1 MSLLDC
7 ENIEPSLDSLLKNLG
22 WSKGVS
28 YIPLSLRSGH
38 LLDVSTCPFFQY
50 IDQFLDGDTINQTT
64 LKLWP
69 KGYMCVLNSKV
80 RTFRKTIVKVEILKY
95 HRTLG
100 TSHLVTFWIRNCED
114 NIIDMMNDCKVL
126 KNPKEYKA
134 KYGKKYATQI

>member
-28 YIPLSLRSGH
+28 YIPLSLRSSH
-38 LLDVSTCPFFQY
+38 LLDIPTCPFFQY
-50 IDQFLDGDTINQTT
+50 INQFLDGDIITQTI

-69 KGYMCVLNSKV
+69 KGYMCVVNSKV
-80 RTFRKTIVKVEILKY
+80 RTFRKTIVKVEILRY

-100 TSHLVTFWIRNCED
+100 TSRLVTFWIRNCED
-114 NIIDMMNDCKVL
+114 NIIDIMNDCKAL

-134 KYGKKYATQI
+134 KYGKKYTTQI